1 MRHKFIPRFFHIML
15 AMVILWLASE
25 PARAQG
31 TLVVALDSVEGSAHP
46 TMRAFVTVTDDNGV
60 PVRGLDQK
68 AFELS
73 EDGLGAS
80 APDKVEAVVNQK
92 AAVSVML
99 AIDLSGSMRGRPLQA
114 AREAIA
120 KFMQALLDEAGDPD
134 RAAFIGFAQ
143 KVAVAADSIA
153 DEKREVAFTNDMGKL
168 LNVVNFVDVDTGT
181 GGTPL
186 YDALFRAVRI
196 TSRQPGRRAIVLMTD
211 GQDQSST
218 LADSDPIG
226 EANRQHIPIF
236 TIGLSTGRL
245 DVQYL
250 QRVAVRTG
258 GQYQS
263 APTPDQLAQL
273 LQNVLAQLKEQ
284 YLLTYTSRIPKP
296 DGQPHT
302 LAVQVNSPRGSGSSK
317 LTFTLG
323 QPVATATVA
332 ATPTTI
338 APTVTPQ
345 PSPAPTQTTTPQ
357 PAGSRAIPSFL
368 PNPALV
374 VAVIAASLLLLL
386 IVVVAIILI
395 ARSRRTATPTDDQ
408 APSYRATWPGH
419 GLPRTQLPFEAKPIP
434 PPAAPPVG
442 PPVAPVTFGS
452 TVIIQRGSKSQV
464 KGMLV
469 SKQGPAWQLKIDK
482 PSVTIGRAPG
492 NDLVVEHPTV
502 SRQHATIKIEGG
514 EFRLYDLGSSNG
526 TFVNE
531 QRVREPVALQDGVAV
546 RFGEARFVFSVLA
559 R

>member
-1 MRHKFIPRFFHIML
+1 ML
-15 AMVILWLASE
+15 TLWLASE

-31 TLVVALDSVEGSAHP
+31 PIVVALDSVEGSAHP
-46 TMRAFVTVTDDNGV
+46 AMRAWVTVTDDNGV
-60 PVRGLDQK
+60 PVRELDPK
-68 AFELS
+68 AFALS
-73 EDGLGAS
+73 EDSLGAS

-99 AIDLSGSMRGRPLQA
+99 VIDLSGSMRGRPLQA
-114 AREAIA
+114 AREAIV

-134 RAAFIGFAQ
+134 RAAFIGFTQ
-143 KVAVAADSIA
+143 TVTVTADSIA

-168 LNVVNFVDVDTGT
+168 LNVINFVDVDTGT

-196 TSRQPGRRAIVLMTD
+196 TSQQPDRRAIVLMTD
-211 GQDQSST
+211 GQDKGST

-245 DVQYL
+245 DAQYL
-250 QRVAVRTG
+250 QRVALRTG

-302 LAVQVNSPRGSGSSK
+302 LTVQVNSPRGSGSSK

-323 QPVATATVA
+323 QPIATATVA
-332 ATPTTI
+332 ATPTVI
-338 APTVTPQ
+338 VPTVTPP
-345 PSPAPTQTTTPQ
+345 PSPAPTLTATPQ
-357 PAGSRAIPSFL
+357 PVSSPAIPSFL
-368 PNPALV
+368 QNPALV
-374 VAVIAASLLLLL
+374 VAIVAAGLLLLL
-386 IVVVAIILI
+386 IVVVGIILI
-395 ARSRRTATPTDDQ
+395 ARGRHAAMPTGDR
-408 APSYRATWPGH
+408 ASYQATWSSQDP
-419 GLPRTQLPFEAKPIP
+419 PRTQPPFEAKSIP

-442 PPVAPVTFGS
+442 PSTAPPAPPVTSGS
-452 TVIIQRGSKSQV
+452 TVIIQRGSKSRVQ
-464 KGMLV
+464 GMLM
-469 SKQGPAWQLKIDK
+469 SKQGPAWQFRIDK
-482 PSVTIGRAPG
+482 PSMTIGRAPG

-531 QRVREPVALQDGVAV
+531 QRVREPVALRDGAAV
-546 RFGEARFVFSVLA
+546 RFGEARFVFSVLV